1 MAQVEKKHIGAGS
14 QGKGDGTGAMTAEAN
29 VPENMALSNRDRQE
43 QGRRGRDG
51 KWIQAEQRHDSE
63 LNQQKK

>member
-1 MAQVEKKHIGAGS
+1 MAQVDKKHIGAGS
-14 QGKGDGTGAMTAEAN
+14 QGKRDGTGAVTPEAN
-29 VPENMALSNRDRQE
+29 VPENRVLSNRDRRE

-51 KWIQAEQRHDSE
+51 KWIQAEQEHDSE